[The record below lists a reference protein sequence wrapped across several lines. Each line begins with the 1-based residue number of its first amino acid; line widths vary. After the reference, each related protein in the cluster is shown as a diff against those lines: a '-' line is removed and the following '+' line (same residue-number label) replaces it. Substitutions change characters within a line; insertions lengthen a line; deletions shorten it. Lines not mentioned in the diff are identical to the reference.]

1 MPWFKFEGPSV
12 WIVIVAT
19 FLILGM
25 WESWRPRRPLAMAAD
40 GRWGRNGLLLL
51 AGIILQ
57 AAVLRLGPVAAAAAA
72 AAMVANSPW
81 GLLNRPTLPFA
92 VQFVSAILLL
102 DLVHYF
108 THRLFHAVGFLWRIH
123 EVHHSDADYD
133 VSTAARFHP
142 LEVIIAKGLYFA
154 AIAILAPPLSAV
166 FFAEIHTG
174 LFNVFVHA
182 NIALPPRWEGAL
194 RWAFLTPDLH
204 RVHHSV
210 DVRDQ
215 NRNFGQSF
223 IWWDRLW
230 TTYLPQ
236 STTGDP
242 APLTGVGGAPP
253 DVNLWALIAAPF
265 RQRK

>member
-1 MPWFKFEGPSV
+1 MPWLKLEGPSV

-57 AAVLRLGPVAAAAAA
+57 AAVLRLGPVAAAVAA
-72 AAMVANSPW
+72 AAMVADSPW
-81 GLLNRPTLPFA
+81 GLLNRPALPFA
-92 VQFVSAILLL
+92 VQFVAAILLL